1 MLQFFYTGR
10 EGTQEQRDL
19 RVCKNI
25 LNLQAI
31 SDQQLKTIKKQ

>member
-1 MLQFFYTGR
+1 MLQFFYAGR

-19 RVCKNI
+19 WVCKDM
-25 LNLQAI
+25 LDLQAI